1 MRMRMRMRMRRN
13 LSSYMDLGCSS
24 WLHLACMWRRSGL
37 DCCTEVSSSLCRLN
51 FFAPGTFPDW
61 LQLTLCILRRDMC
74 TQAMPLFYSSLCT
87 RNLSYRKCCVRLH
100 RTYLPRSKISSGRRK
115 VEIAPG
121 ERARLV
127 SLSLV
132 WKSHPSPRSALRFGK
147 HIWYNS
153 DLCLWELGR
162 GTLTRVSSKIHR
174 KVYLLSKQLD
184 WQRVRLARS
193 KQ

>member
-1 MRMRMRMRMRRN
+1 MQCEC
-13 LSSYMDLGCSS
+13 GCGCEGICHHPWIWAAP

-51 FFAPGTFPDW
+51 FFAPGTF
-61 LQLTLCILRRDMC
+61 QIGC
-74 TQAMPLFYSSLCT
+74 SSLCAFAQRYVHAGYALVLLLFCT

-100 RTYLPRSKISSGRRK
+100 RTYLPRSKISTGRRK
-115 VEIAPG
+115 VKSPG